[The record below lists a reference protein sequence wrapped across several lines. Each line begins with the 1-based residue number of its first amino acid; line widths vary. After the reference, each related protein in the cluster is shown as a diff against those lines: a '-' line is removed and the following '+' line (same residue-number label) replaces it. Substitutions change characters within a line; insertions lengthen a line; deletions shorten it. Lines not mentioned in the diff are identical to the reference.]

1 MPYIYCVSL
10 AEFSV
15 KLLSVLD
22 NLSPGDFTAFL
33 LAL

>member
-1 MPYIYCVSL
+1 MLYIYCVSL

-15 KLLSVLD
+15 KLLSVLGS
-22 NLSPGDFTAFL
+22 LSPEDLTAFL